1 MGGERSHH
9 YNNNAL
15 LALTLKDTFTWQ
27 VTNCS
32 KLKNTISLK
41 LSQENKRTL
50 RFSSYSPAFY
60 VQNKIRLKD
69 VKRTVQTQRDRPNH
83 MSSRYSK
90 EVNDQNVRYIMKLQ
104 VGQKRD
110 TI

>member
-1 MGGERSHH
+1 MLKVEPGEEK
-9 YNNNAL
+9 N
-15 LALTLKDTFTWQ
+15 LA
-27 VTNCS
+27 V
-32 KLKNTISLK
+32 
-41 LSQENKRTL
+41 
-50 RFSSYSPAFY
+50 SSYSPAFY

-69 VKRTVQTQRDRPNH
+69 VKRRVQIQRDRPNH

-90 EVNDQNVRYIMKLQ
+90 EVNDQNVRYIMKFQ